1 MNYYW
6 IVFIAVALVS
16 YLVQRRLNKIMSD
29 ASKVGISHGLRGKD
43 VAELM
48 LSQNGVIGVRIKCID
63 GLLTDHYDPAT
74 KTISLSSDV
83 YNGSNV
89 TAAAV
94 AAHETGHALQHAMGY
109 QPLTMRSKL
118 VPIVSFSSRLLSW
131 VLLAGIIL
139 IELVPGILLAG
150 ICLFAVTTLFSF
162 ITLPVE
168 LNASQRALNW
178 LGKTGIV
185 SRADAPVA
193 EKALRSA
200 AYTYVVAAISSL
212 ATLIYYILIF
222 MGRRE

>member
-6 IVFIAVALVS
+6 IIFIAIALIS
-16 YLVQRRLNKIMSD
+16 YIVQQRLNKIMSS
-29 ASKVGISHGLRGKD
+29 ASKVGIAHGLRGKD

-48 LSQNGVIGVRIKCID
+48 LSQNGVTGVTVKCID
-63 GLLTDHYDPAT
+63 GFLSDHYDPVS
-74 KTISLSSDV
+74 KTISLSRDI
-83 YNGSNV
+83 YNGNNV
-89 TAAAV
+89 AAAAV
-94 AAHETGHALQHAMGY
+94 AAHETGHAIQHAVGY
-109 QPLTMRSKL
+109 QPLKMRSKL
-118 VPIVSFSSRLLSW
+118 VPIVSFSSKLLSW
-131 VLLAGIIL
+131 ILLAGIIL

-168 LNASQRALNW
+168 LNASQRALSW

-185 SRADAPVA
+185 ARRDEQVA

>member
-48 LSQNGVIGVRIKCID
+48 LSQNGVTGVRIKCID

>member
-6 IVFIAVALVS
+6 IVFIALALIS
-16 YLVQRRLNKIMSD
+16 YIVQQRLNSIMSS
-29 ASKVGISHGLRGKD
+29 ASKVGIAHGLCGKD

-48 LSQNGVIGVRIKCID
+48 LSQNGVTGVKVRCID
-63 GLLTDHYDPAT
+63 GLLTDHYDPTT
-74 KTISLSSDV
+74 KTISLSRDI
-83 YNGSNV
+83 YNGNNV
-89 TAAAV
+89 AAAAV
-94 AAHETGHALQHAMGY
+94 AAHETGHAIQHAMGY
-109 QPLTMRSKL
+109 QPLKMRSKL
-118 VPIVSFSSRLLSW
+118 VPVVSFSSKLLSW
-131 VLLAGIIL
+131 ILLAGIIL

-185 SRADAPVA
+185 ARKDEQTA

-222 MGRRE
+222 MGRRD